1 MDTKNIE
8 WIARRV
14 LEAMAEETVPVPEK
28 KQIKNRIR
36 GIWQDRIFDRS
47 EVMSTAMDY
56 DSLQVILGAIF
67 TVLE

>member
-1 MDTKNIE
+1 MMRCHILKQYYS
-8 WIARRV
+8 
-14 LEAMAEETVPVPEK
+14 VPEK

-36 GIWQDRIFDRS
+36 GIWQDRVFDQS
-47 EVMSTAMDY
+47 EVTSTTMEY